1 MALSAPYFCRSAST
15 LSMSSS
21 SSLGSLSSSKAS
33 SKGSLSS
40 LSFTDIYGLS
50 STTPSDPN
58 MLDLHRRVEKILM
71 GSSPNSQQPQQH
83 QNPRIFQHQ
92 VSVPELNCI
101 GESENES
108 DDKRQ
113 QQQLLQQ
120 QQQPQQRPQLRLN
133 SSRSSSS
140 SLLSSPQQ
148 QPHDPTNSYFSF
160 NSNPPPYT
168 SADRKSLILP
178 HLATQVSCVTLIL

>member
-1 MALSAPYFCRSAST
+1 
-15 LSMSSS
+15 MSSS

-50 STTPSDPN
+50 STTPTDPN

-71 GSSPNSQQPQQH
+71 GSSPNSQQPQQQ

-101 GESENES
+101 RESENES

-113 QQQLLQQ
+113 QLQQAQQ
-120 QQQPQQRPQLRLN
+120 QQQQRPQLRLN

-148 QPHDPTNSYFSF
+148 QPHDPANSYFSF

-178 HLATQVSCVTLIL
+178 HLATQVGVPMICPQCRL

>member
-1 MALSAPYFCRSAST
+1 
-15 LSMSSS
+15 MSSS

-50 STTPSDPN
+50 STTPSDPT

-71 GSSPNSQQPQQH
+71 GSSPNHHQQQQQQQQ
-83 QNPRIFQHQ
+83 QNPRYFGHQ

-101 GESENES
+101 GESSQYSEQDGE
-108 DDKRQ
+108 DKRQ
-113 QQQLLQQ
+113 VSGRNGTTQQT
-120 QQQPQQRPQLRLN
+120 RLN

-148 QPHDPTNSYFSF
+148 THETSTSYS
-160 NSNPPPYT
+160 SHPPPYT
-168 SADRKSLILP
+168 ERKALP
-178 HLATQVSCVTLIL
+178 HLANGQVSLFPLWYKLSLFFQLK

>member
-1 MALSAPYFCRSAST
+1 
-15 LSMSSS
+15 MSSS

-50 STTPSDPN
+50 STTPTDPN

-71 GSSPNSQQPQQH
+71 GSSPNSQQPQQQ

-113 QQQLLQQ
+113 QLQQ
-120 QQQPQQRPQLRLN
+120 QQQQQQQQRPQLRLN

-148 QPHDPTNSYFSF
+148 QPHDPANSYFSF

-178 HLATQVSCVTLIL
+178 HLATQVGVPMICPQCRL